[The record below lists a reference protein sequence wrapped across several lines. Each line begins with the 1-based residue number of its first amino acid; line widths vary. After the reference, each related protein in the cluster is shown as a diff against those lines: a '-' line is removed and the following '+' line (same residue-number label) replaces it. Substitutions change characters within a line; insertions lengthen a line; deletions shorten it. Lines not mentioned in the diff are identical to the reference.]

1 MRGLIYKDLYNLKK
15 YMRQL
20 VFIIAAMAVLFGMQD
35 SGSSFLG
42 VYTVMVSMMVVI
54 SSMSY
59 DEFAKWD
66 KFVLTMPVSRK
77 TLVGSKY
84 LLGLLV
90 TAGGSLIAI
99 ALGLIIGI
107 VTRRGTSADDLIGIA
122 ACFFVCLLLLSILLP
137 LLYKFGVEKARMM
150 ILAVAML
157 PTLGVILFSRMGL
170 PFGEIFTDTV
180 VNVLLFAAPAAVLL
194 LFGLSYLLSV
204 SIVNKKEF

>member
-1 MRGLIYKDLYNLKK
+1 MHGLIYKDLYNLKK

-20 VFIIAAMAVLFGMQD
+20 LLIIAVMGVLFGMQD
-35 SGSSFLG
+35 TGASFLG

-99 ALGLIIGI
+99 AICLVIGIITRKGMTLEDLVGIIG
-107 VTRRGTSADDLIGIA
+107 
-122 ACFFVCLLLLSILLP
+122 CFFACLLMLGVLLP

-150 ILAVAML
+150 ILCVALL
-157 PTLGVILFSRMGL
+157 PTLGV
-170 PFGEIFTDTV
+170 
-180 VNVLLFAAPAAVLL
+180 VLLSKTGLLENGISEEFLQTLAFVAPVIIVVL
-194 LFGLSYLLSV
+194 FIASFFLSV
-204 SIVNKKEF
+204 SIVTKKEF